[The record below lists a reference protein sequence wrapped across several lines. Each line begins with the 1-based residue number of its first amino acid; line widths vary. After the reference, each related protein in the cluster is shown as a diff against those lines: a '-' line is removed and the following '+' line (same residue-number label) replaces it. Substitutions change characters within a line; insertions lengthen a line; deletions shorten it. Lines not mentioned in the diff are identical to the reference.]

1 MCYAA
6 GIGLRRSSHV
16 GFRPG
21 HGMNNRATQLLL
33 ASFIAA
39 CAPGDGMAQSQP
51 PLIGIINARSATDS
65 FKDIQALQAGLNQLG
80 FAVGK
85 NVALSSHFANGHY
98 DQLPGFAQDLVQKN
112 VAAIVAGGG
121 ATAVRAAKDATD
133 TIPIVFT
140 SGNDPV
146 TFDLVRQFNRPGGN
160 VTGIYIATT
169 TLDAKRL
176 QILSEAMPNAHVIA
190 ALLNDTNPTL
200 QKQVTE
206 LDSAAHDLKRELLI
220 LRAHTTA
227 DIEAAFS
234 VMTQRGIKALLI
246 ASDPYLN
253 ESDLVF
259 SLATKHRIAAAS
271 LWRNGPEN
279 GGLLSYGT
287 SLDAAY
293 RLAGTY
299 VGRIL
304 KGDKP
309 SDLPVQQSS
318 EVELVVSLKAAKAMD
333 LTVPVTLLGR
343 ADEIME

>member
-1 MCYAA
+1 MLFLAA
-6 GIGLRRSSHV
+6 
-16 GFRPG
+16 
-21 HGMNNRATQLLL
+21 
-33 ASFIAA
+33 FIAL
-39 CAPGDGMAQSQP
+39 CAPRDGMAQSQP
-51 PLIGIINARSATDS
+51 PLVGIISARSATDS
-65 FKDIQALQAGLNQLG
+65 SEDIQALQAGLNELG
-80 FAVGK
+80 FAGGK
-85 NVALSSHFANGHY
+85 NVAFTAHFANGHY
-98 DQLPGFAQDLVQKN
+98 DQLSGFARDLVQKN

-121 ATAVRAAKDATD
+121 TTAVRAAKDATD

-140 SGNDPV
+140 SGDDPV

-176 QILSEAMPNAHVIA
+176 QILSEAVPNASVIA
-190 ALLNDTNPTL
+190 ALLNDTNPTF
-200 QKQVTE
+200 QKQIRE
-206 LDSAAHDLKRELLI
+206 LNSAAHDLKRELLI

-227 DIEAAFS
+227 DIDAAFS
-234 VMTQRGIKALLI
+234 VMTQQGIKALLI

-253 ESDLVF
+253 ESELLF
-259 SLATKHRIAAAS
+259 SLATRRHIAVAS
-271 LWRNGPEN
+271 LWRTGPKN

-304 KGDKP
+304 KGEKP

-318 EVELVVSLKAAKAMD
+318 KVELVINLKAAKAMD

-343 ADEIME
+343 ADEIIE